1 MLPDADWLRVLFMDG
16 ECPLQENTP
25 SQDKSL
31 EIGENG
37 SKELLLDYE
46 FYSFHS
52 YTDHQHCWS
61 LS

>member
-25 SQDKSL
+25 SQDKPL

-37 SKELLLDYE
+37 SKELLLDYD